1 MRPQQCTLQVEFSV
15 PILCGARSI
24 DDEGFHRFGT
34 CCYVHPMTR
43 YLREHTLCGPL
54 IDRAPA
60 SGLRTVVVIP
70 AKDEENLIESL
81 EALLHCDQTQFPA
94 EVIVVVN
101 TSEAESEDCQKH
113 NMAIAKRAERWADT
127 HSNTLLSFHIL
138 TQFHL
143 PKKHAGVGLARKIGM
158 DEACLRLETVGN
170 PTGAIV
176 CFDGDS
182 LCDPNYLTE
191 IEKHFERY
199 PKMQGASIYFEH
211 PVEGERF
218 SSELYEAIIGYEL
231 HLRIFVQAQRWSG
244 FPFATQTIGSSM
256 AVRNDAYQEQC
267 GMNKRQAGEDFY
279 FLHKFTPLGRVR
291 EINTTRVIPSPRPS
305 HRVPFGTGKAVEKL
319 LESNAGQTTYSP
331 QSFRDLK
338 RFFDQISAFYHLH
351 SYELPESV
359 ASFLATRSFN
369 ERVAE
374 IRSHVT
380 SFDGFQTRFFR
391 YFNAFLIMKY
401 LHHARDHFYPDTDVA
416 EAARWLLRHEDSSLA
431 KASPLELLLQARA
444 IDRTYQRS

>member
-1 MRPQQCTLQVEFSV
+1 
-15 PILCGARSI
+15 
-24 DDEGFHRFGT
+24 
-34 CCYVHPMTR
+34 MTR
-43 YLREHTLCGPL
+43 YLREHTLRGPL
-54 IDRAPA
+54 IDSVPA

-81 EALLHCDQTQFPA
+81 EALVHCNQTHFPA

-101 TSEAESEDCQKH
+101 TSERDGEDCHKH
-113 NMAIAKRAERWADT
+113 NKEIAGQAKDWAAT
-127 HSNTLLSFHIL
+127 HSNSHLRFHIL

-158 DEACLRLETVGN
+158 DEACLRLEAVGS
-170 PTGAIV
+170 PTGVIV

-182 LCDPNYLTE
+182 LCDRNYLTE
-191 IEKHFERY
+191 IEKHFDEH

-211 PVEGERF
+211 PLEGEQF

-231 HLRIFVQAQRWSG
+231 HLRVFVQAQRWAG

-256 AVRNDAYQEQC
+256 AVRSDAYQEQC

-319 LESNAGQTTYSP
+319 LESNTGQTTYAP
-331 QSFRDLK
+331 QSFQDLK
-338 RFFDQISAFYHLH
+338 GFFDQISAFYH
-351 SYELPESV
+351 SQTYRLPESV
-359 ASFLATRSFN
+359 SSFLATRSFE
-369 ERVAE
+369 ERIAE

-380 SFDGFQTRFFR
+380 SYAGFETRFFR

-401 LHHARDHFYPDTDVA
+401 LHHARDHFYPDADVTK
-416 EAARWLLRHEDSSLA
+416 AARWLLHNEGESIA
-431 KASPLELLLQARA
+431 KASPLELLLQYREA
-444 IDRTYQRS
+444 DRSY